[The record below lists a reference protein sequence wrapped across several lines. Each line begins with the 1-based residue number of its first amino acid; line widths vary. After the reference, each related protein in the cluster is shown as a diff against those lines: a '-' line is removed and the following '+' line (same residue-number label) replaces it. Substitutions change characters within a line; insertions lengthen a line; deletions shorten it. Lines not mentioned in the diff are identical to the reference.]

1 MAAQVVAHQAQLPL
15 VLLLAALQHQDRVTL
30 AVLPINSKAV
40 VAAVLGQLAVP
51 VLLALVVSVF
61 RPAFLALQPTML
73 GAAALQLPAWAVA
86 VLMEA
91 QEQPTRAVA
100 VVVGLAAQ
108 TMLAVQAAQALSS
121 LLTPALPSK
130 WLVAR

>member
-30 AVLPINSKAV
+30 AALPINFKVA
-40 VAAVLGQLAVP
+40 VAAVL
-51 VLLALVVSVF
+51 VLLALLVLLVLVVSVF

-73 GAAALQLPAWAVA
+73 GAAALQLPAWAVV
-86 VLMEA
+86 VLTEA
-91 QEQPTRAVA
+91 QEQPTQAVA

-108 TMLAVQAAQALSS
+108 TMLAAQAAQA
-121 LLTPALPSK
+121 
-130 WLVAR
+130 